1 MVTDRSPLHSP
12 SLLRFTGPSSH
23 SPNHIVRV
31 IAPLIV
37 YFGTIFFFTLL
48 VSQKTGFGHKLSAT
62 QSFTAVGNKFELAIV
77 VAVATFDANS
87 DQALVS
93 TVGPL
98 NEVPMLLGL
107 LYVVK
112 AFGKRRG
119 WKDSE
124 WQ

>member
-1 MVTDRSPLHSP
+1 
-12 SLLRFTGPSSH
+12 
-23 SPNHIVRV
+23 VRV
-31 IAPLIV
+31 TASLIV

-48 VSQKTGFGHKLSAT
+48 VTHKTGFGHKLSAT
-62 QSFTAVGNKFELAIV
+62 QSFTAMSNNFELAIA

-98 NEVPMLLGL
+98 NEVHMLLGL

-112 AFGKRRG
+112 AFGTRRG

-124 WQ
+124 WR